1 MGYFREALLGMFFIF
16 FIIFVFS
23 VTSVVLGAIKPDII
37 DVALANPFTAPLVSQ
52 FLFLWNKT
60 PLVLI
65 FGAFVAILVAAFYAE
80 SQQRKV
86 M

>member
-1 MGYFREALLGMFFIF
+1 MGFYREAFLGVFFIF

-23 VTSVVLGAIKPDII
+23 VFS
-37 DVALANPFTAPLVSQ
+37 VALSAMYKPVIEPSQNNPLTGPLVSM
-52 FLFLWNKT
+52 FITLWNKT

-65 FGAFVAILVAAFYAE
+65 FGAFISIIVAAFYYE
-80 SQQRKV
+80 SQQKRV